1 MKIHVIDKDDN
12 NPSFTEKNITRGV
25 RVNAPIYTNIGRVE
39 ATDADAEAEAIRYQL
54 EKVTFVRPSTGLRK
68 VLGAEAFL
76 VDPLT
81 GVIQTNQSYGRY
93 SDGYFDVV
101 IKAYNSPDLSRMDL
115 SFMKI
120 FVLQDTDLMKFV
132 FDKNPVNVAK
142 DMKEFK
148 EEVEAALAQ
157 PLTLNVYDN
166 EFYSKVDGSLDFG
179 RTSSCFQVS
188 QLKL

>member
-1 MKIHVIDKDDN
+1 MKIHVEDIDDN
-12 NPSFTEKNITRGV
+12 NPQFEEGNMTVGV
-25 RVNAPIYTNIGRVE
+25 RVNAPIYTEIGKVVAE
-39 ATDADAEAEAIRYQL
+39 DTDAEADMVNYHL
-54 EKVTFVRPSTGLRK
+54 ENVTFYRPKTGYK
-68 VLGAEAFL
+68 KILGAVGFL
-76 VDPLT
+76 VDPVT

-101 IKAYNSPDLSRMDL
+101 VRASNSPDPSKADFALV
-115 SFMKI
+115 KI

-142 DMKEFK
+142 QMKEFK
-148 EEVEAALAQ
+148 TEVEAAFAQ

-179 RTSSCFQVS
+179 RTSSCFQV
-188 QLKL
+188 KLL